1 MKERTTIEIEKETL
15 KKLKMFKAKNDFS
28 SYDAVLSCLFNN
40 TRRLKELLK

>member
-1 MKERTTIEIEKETL
+1 METTIKIKKETL
-15 KKLKMFKAKNDFS
+15 KKLRMFKAEHNFS